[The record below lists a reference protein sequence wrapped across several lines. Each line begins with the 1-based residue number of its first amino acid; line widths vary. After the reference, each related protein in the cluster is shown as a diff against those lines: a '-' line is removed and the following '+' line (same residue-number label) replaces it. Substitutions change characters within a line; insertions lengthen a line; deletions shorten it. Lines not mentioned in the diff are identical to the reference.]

1 MQFHRKTSSSL
12 SSGLIRLSI
21 KVVIIL
27 AVISIV
33 IFILD
38 NIDLPEPNKILQEKI
53 PNVQFKVVK

>member
-38 NIDLPEPNKILQEKI
+38 SIDLPEPNKILQEKI
-53 PNVQFKVVK
+53 PNEQFKVVK